1 MKINREVSDV
11 KKILEAYISGLI
23 VPRKFNNNMITWYFE
38 IQRIVENELISY
50 DKEDI
55 DTKSFLYPLIVLVD
69 NQVEITLL
77 KEGVE
82 KILIK
87 IPFIE
92 KKDLIELT
100 KKIEIEIK

>member
-1 MKINREVSDV
+1 MKIRREVSGV
-11 KKILEAYISGLI
+11 KKIVESYISGLI
-23 VPRKFNNNMITWYFE
+23 VTKKFNNNSVSWYSE
-38 IQRIVENELISY
+38 VQRIIENELVSY

-55 DTKSFLYPLIVLVD
+55 NTQSFLYPLIVLVD
-69 NQVEITLL
+69 NKVKITLL

-82 KILIK
+82 KVLIK

-92 KKDLIELT
+92 RKDLIELT